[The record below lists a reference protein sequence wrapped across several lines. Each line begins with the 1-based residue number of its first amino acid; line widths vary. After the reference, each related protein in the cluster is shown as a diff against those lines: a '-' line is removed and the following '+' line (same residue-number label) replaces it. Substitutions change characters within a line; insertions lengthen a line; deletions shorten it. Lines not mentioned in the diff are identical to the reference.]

1 VRAVDVAVH
10 YWHVDIDSLE
20 AICQDEE
27 TRRLLLRL
35 AVLSR
40 SDTVAPFLI
49 EVARAGGLDD
59 ELRESVAE
67 LACDSSL
74 LHTVEDYVRRTQRL
88 H

>member
-1 VRAVDVAVH
+1 MH
-10 YWHVDIDSLE
+10 YWHVDIESLE

-40 SDTVAPFLI
+40 SGAVAPFLTQ
-49 EVARAGGLDD
+49 VARAGDLDD

-67 LACDSSL
+67 LACDCSF